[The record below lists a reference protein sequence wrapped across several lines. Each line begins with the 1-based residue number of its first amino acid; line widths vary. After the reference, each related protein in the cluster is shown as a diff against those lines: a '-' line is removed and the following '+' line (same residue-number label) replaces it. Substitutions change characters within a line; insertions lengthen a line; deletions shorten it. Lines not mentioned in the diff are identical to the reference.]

1 MQVATANKQVDV
13 RGELVRA
20 VRVRFES
27 HPWKRLQLERQK
39 YLGRGLA
46 AET

>member
-1 MQVATANKQVDV
+1 MAVSNTQVDV
-13 RGELVRA
+13 RGELDRA

-39 YLGRGLA
+39 CLGRGLA